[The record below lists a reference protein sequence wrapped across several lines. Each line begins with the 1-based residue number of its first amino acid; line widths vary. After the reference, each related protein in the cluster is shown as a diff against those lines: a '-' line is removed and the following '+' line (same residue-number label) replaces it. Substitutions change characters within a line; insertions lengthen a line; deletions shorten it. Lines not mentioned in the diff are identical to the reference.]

1 MKIHPYD
8 FEYKRTKEHLTCKL
22 CQQRISCN
30 DFLNHIHKEH
40 SNEMTYQEYFEK
52 FYCIPANNLYE
63 LPNIDYFLIILRD
76 YYLYRH
82 NKSEPVTVDNVKK
95 HFETAL
101 KENNNNTNRF
111 YFRFYQR
118 HKLICQYL
126 KLFGNNSHRLKRAE
140 MDALG
145 IPHNDTVKII
155 PMNMSRH
162 QCPIC
167 KREQYASHFF
177 KHIVTVHKMS
187 KHDCL
192 VKYFNIPDSAD
203 MENLSFT
210 MLLNM
215 QDELAKSKYNNFI
228 DLYNDIVSQY
238 NNVID
243 LKQEINYDIIS
254 ILKALHI
261 PLKTYSTLNWDC
273 ANNSNLYAG
282 YRKDL
287 NASFRSTWE
296 ANIARIL
303 NFENINYEFES
314 HKFTL
319 QNDKKTMTYIPDF
332 YLPDTDTYIEVKG
345 YWRNYKVQLF
355 RQQYPNKF
363 LVIIDKPIYMILK
376 KEYMSKIKMWED

>member
-1 MKIHPYD
+1 MKIRPYD

-30 DFLNHIHKEH
+30 DFLNHIRKEH

-63 LPNIDYFLIILRD
+63 LPNIDYFLILIRD
-76 YYLYRH
+76 YYLRRH
-82 NKSEPVTVDNVKK
+82 NKSELVTVENVKK
-95 HFETAL
+95 HFERAL
-101 KENNNNTNRF
+101 KENNYSIISF
-111 YFRFYQR
+111 YWRFYQR
-118 HKLICQYL
+118 HYELCKYLNLQY
-126 KLFGNNSHRLKRAE
+126 KKHQRLKRAE

-145 IPHNDTVKII
+145 IPHKDTKQLQ
-155 PMNMSRH
+155 PLMSRH

-167 KREQYASHFF
+167 GQEQYASHFF

-203 MENLSFT
+203 TENLSFT

-215 QDELAKSKYNNFI
+215 QKELNQSSYNNYV
-228 DLYNDIVSQY
+228 DLYNDIVNQY
-238 NNVID
+238 SNIIE
-243 LKQEINYDIIS
+243 LKQEMKYDVIP

-273 ANNSNLYAG
+273 SNNSNLYVG

-303 NFENINYEFES
+303 NLENIKYEFES
-314 HKFTL
+314 YKFTL
-319 QNDKKTMTYIPDF
+319 QDGKKTMTYIPDF

-363 LVIIDKPIYMILK
+363 LVIIDKPIYTLLK